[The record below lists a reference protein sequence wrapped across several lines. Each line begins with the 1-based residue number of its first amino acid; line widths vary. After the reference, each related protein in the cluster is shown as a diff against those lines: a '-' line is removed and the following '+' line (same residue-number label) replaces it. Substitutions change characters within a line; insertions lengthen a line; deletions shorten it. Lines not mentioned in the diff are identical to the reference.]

1 MYAGA
6 TIMGDGTPALIL
18 DVLGLLQN
26 ADLAEHDPAAMEL
39 QAPETASSDTKQAML
54 LVRHGGDRFALPLT
68 DVPRLEKI
76 PRSSVEREA
85 DRSVVQYRG
94 TVLPIKDLLGG
105 AADDAWW
112 AVDRPD
118 RDQQSLN
125 LIVYA
130 DRERPVGLVVEE
142 VEDVVEEELTLV
154 SNTSRWPQAIG
165 TAIVLEEVAAVLD
178 IDAVTQL

>member
-1 MYAGA
+1 M
-6 TIMGDGTPALIL
+6 
-18 DVLGLLQN
+18 
-26 ADLAEHDPAAMEL
+26 
-39 QAPETASSDTKQAML
+39 
-54 LVRHGGDRFALPLT
+54 
-68 DVPRLEKI
+68 
-76 PRSSVEREA
+76 
-85 DRSVVQYRG
+85 QYRG

-130 DRERPVGLVVEE
+130 DRERPVGLVVDE